1 MPTISHWKKYI
12 INPWSSF
19 WQELVFFSSSRPAKL
34 KLNEK
39 NGMRKA

>member
-1 MPTISHWKKYI
+1 MVVV
-12 INPWSSF
+12 
-19 WQELVFFSSSRPAKL
+19 LARAGFFSSSRPAKL